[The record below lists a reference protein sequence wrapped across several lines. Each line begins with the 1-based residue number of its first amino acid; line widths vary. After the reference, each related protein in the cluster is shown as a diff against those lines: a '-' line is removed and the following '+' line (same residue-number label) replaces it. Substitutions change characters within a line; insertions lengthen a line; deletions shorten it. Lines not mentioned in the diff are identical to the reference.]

1 VATFADDSIV
11 ASTWERTS
19 FALRA
24 ITKMIMDIALGSVG
38 DSEAQPM
45 MIREGHRVTNSCG
58 LSEGR
63 MKRRGKR
70 HRVW

>member
-45 MIREGHRVTNSCG
+45 MIRGASCD
-58 LSEGR
+58 
-63 MKRRGKR
+63 K
-70 HRVW
+70 